1 MTDERLIL
9 SGLRDLVEFHQGNM
23 DSADI
28 VRVTTSATDLRAIRK
43 KLQLTQEQLA
53 DMYGIPLGTLRN
65 WEQNR
70 RQLDGAAKLVP
81 LLIELI
87 DVIKSDPELS
97 SKIRRKIRERGCI
110 NDVIVD

>member
-1 MTDERLIL
+1 MP
-9 SGLRDLVEFHQGNM
+9 
-23 DSADI
+23 
-28 VRVTTSATDLRAIRK
+28 RAIRK